1 MPSNA
6 DIVAAARR
14 CIGTRW
20 RHQGRQP
27 GLGLDCVGLVVCVG
41 RDLGLLDFDTL
52 AYQRHAVADGFIK
65 FFHQYGREIPITRL
79 HEGAVLA
86 FREALYPC
94 HCGIVASGER
104 GPTLIHAYARRR
116 CVVEE
121 PLTMQWL
128 SRIVAAFEYEGV
140 ARG

>member
-14 CIGTRW
+14 MVGTRW

-41 RDLGLLDFDTL
+41 KELGLLEFDTL
-52 AYQRHAVADGFIK
+52 AYAREAAPEGFVRY
-65 FFHQYGREIPITRL
+65 FREHGREIPPERL

-86 FREALYPC
+86 FREDKYPC
-94 HCGIVASGER
+94 HAGIVARGTR
-104 GPTLIHAYARRR
+104 GPTLIHAYALRRR
-116 CVVEE
+116 VVEE
-121 PLTMQWL
+121 ALTREWYG
-128 SRIVAAFEYEGV
+128 RIVGAFEYLGS
-140 ARG
+140 G